1 MENTNQQ
8 QHDKSR
14 HVTIG
19 DLLELGLIHAK
30 PNAGAATG
38 NAQYAPG
45 TFADAAMSQLLESLY
60 QSAQSAQ
67 IDRPP
72 SDG

>member
-1 MENTNQQ
+1 MENTNQLH
-8 QHDKSR
+8 HDKSR

-30 PNAGAATG
+30 PDAGATTG
-38 NAQYAPG
+38 NTQYAPG
-45 TFADAAMSQLLESLY
+45 TFDDAAMAQRLESLY
-60 QSAQSAQ
+60 QSAQAAQ

-72 SDG
+72 SVG